1 MNPTEEIASLLKA
14 RCTLLWV
21 VTPEEGRAE
30 RVLIEA
36 AASARYGLFLWDC
49 AGGLQGADGESLD
62 ASLADPR
69 AMLRR
74 IGDDTDRAVYV
85 LRDLHRWLD
94 PVILRTLRSLARTL
108 QTQSPARSIVVLSPS
123 GEVPPELAAH
133 AVVVPFAL
141 PDREEIGAILD
152 SVVEALPDEV
162 RGGAVN
168 GERERAID
176 AAVGVMGE
184 VAANAFARSLVDLKR
199 IDPLRVAAEK
209 KRVVSAAGI
218 SWIDPDP
225 RGLDAIGGL
234 DGLKTWLLAR
244 RLAFSQAALAYGL
257 PRPRGVLLVGP
268 PGCGKS
274 LTARAIATAWGM
286 PLLRM
291 DPGGAKSKYVGE
303 SESNARKAWAI
314 AKTVAPA
321 VLWFDEIEKAFSA
334 TGPQGDGGVQSDAL
348 ATFLFEMAEAPS
360 GVFVVATANDVTQ
373 LPPEMLRKGR
383 FDEVFSIDL
392 PTRAERGAI
401 LAAALRQ
408 HGREPA
414 EVKASD
420 GNLGTLLDRME
431 GWSGAEIA
439 ATVPEGLF
447 AAFAD
452 GARALTVAD
461 LVACAT
467 TTVPLSETARD
478 KIAAVRD
485 WAKGRARP
493 ASIRSEEVSAKRRT
507 LDL

>member
-49 AGGLQGADGESLD
+49 AGGLQRADGETLD

-69 AMLRR
+69 AMLRE
-74 IGDDTDRAVYV
+74 IAGATDRAVYV

-94 PVILRTLRSLARTL
+94 PVVLRTLRSLARTL
-108 QTQSPARSIVVLSPS
+108 QTESPARSVIVLSPS
-123 GEVPPELAAH
+123 NEIPPELAAH
-133 AVVVPFAL
+133 AVVVPFPL
-141 PDREEIGAILD
+141 PDRSEIGEILD
-152 SVVEALPDEV
+152 RLVEALPDEI
-162 RGGAVN
+162 RDCAVN

-176 AAVGVMGE
+176 AAVGLTAEEAG
-184 VAANAFARSLVDLKR
+184 NCYARSLVTSKR
-199 IDPLRVAAEK
+199 VDPALVSAEK
-209 KRVVSAAGI
+209 KRVIARERVLT
-218 SWIDPDP
+218 WYDPDP

-234 DGLKTWLLAR
+234 DGLKAWLRQR
-244 RLAFSQAALAYGL
+244 RLAFSQAARAYGL
-257 PRPRGVLLVGP
+257 PAPKGVLLVGP

-274 LTARAIATAWGM
+274 LTAKAVATAWGM
-286 PLLRM
+286 PLLRL
-291 DPGGAKSKYVGE
+291 DLGALRSKYVGE
-303 SESNARKAWAI
+303 SEGNIRKALAV
-314 AKTVAPA
+314 AETVAPA
-321 VLWFDEIEKAFSA
+321 VLWIDEIEKALAGS
-334 TGPQGDGGVQSDAL
+334 TGAQGDGGVSADAL
-348 ATFLFEMAEAPS
+348 GAVLSWMQDRAGS
-360 GVFVVATANDVTQ
+360 VFVVATANDVTA
-373 LPPEMLRKGR
+373 LPPELLRKGR
-383 FDEVFSIDL
+383 FDELFYVDL
-392 PTRAERGAI
+392 PTRIERAAI
-401 LAAALRQ
+401 LATALRQ
-408 HGREPA
+408 HGREPSEMKEIGA
-414 EVKASD
+414 
-420 GNLGTLLDRME
+420 LLDRME

-439 ATVPEGLF
+439 ALVPEGLF

-452 GARALTVAD
+452 GARPLAAAD
-461 LVACAT
+461 LATAAT